1 MKFVDL
7 NAQHDS
13 LQPQLGEAIARV
25 IAESAFV
32 RGPDV
37 EAFEERYAEM
47 IGTKHCVSCGNGTDA
62 LYIALRALGAG
73 PGDEVITTAHSWIAT
88 SETITQTGARVVFS
102 DTEDQFF
109 CLDPALIEAKIT
121 EKTKGIIVVHIFG
134 QPVDMDAIM
143 AIAKKHGL
151 WVIEDCAQA
160 HLATIGGR
168 KVGTIGDI
176 ATFSFYPGKN
186 LGAMGDAGCVVTNR
200 DELAEFAALFARHGG
215 KNNHV
220 MEGICSRM
228 DGLQAAVLN
237 VKMTKLA
244 EWNAARCKIAARYEA
259 LLSDIPQIG
268 RPGVRIGTEHVYHLY
283 VVRVPFRKAL
293 RDHLAAVGIPTAI
306 NYPQA
311 LPNYP
316 AYAYLGH
323 TPDDFPVAT
332 RHAQEILSLP
342 MHPFLTAEEQE
353 EVVSALADFFAGL
366 AAAKAAG

>member
-1 MKFVDL
+1 MQFVDL
-7 NAQHDS
+7 KAQHDS
-13 LQPQLGEAIARV
+13 LKQQLGEAIARV
-25 IAESAFV
+25 IAESAFI

-37 EAFEERYAEM
+37 EDFEARYADLL
-47 IGTKHCVSCGNGTDA
+47 GVKHCVSCANGTDA

-73 PGDEVITTAHSWIAT
+73 PGDEVITTAHSWIST

-102 DTEDQFF
+102 DTEDAFF
-109 CLDPALIEAKIT
+109 CLDPALIEEKIS
-121 EKTKGIIVVHIFG
+121 EKTKGIIVVHIYG
-134 QPVDMDAIM
+134 QPADMDAIT

-200 DELAEFAALFARHGG
+200 DDLAEFAALFARHGG

-244 EWNAARCKIAARYEA
+244 EWNALRRRIAARYEA
-259 LLSDIPQIG
+259 LLVDVPAVT
-268 RPGVRIGTEHVYHLY
+268 RPAVRDGVEHVYHLY
-283 VVRVPFRKAL
+283 VVRVSNREVL
-293 RDHLAAVGIPTAI
+293 RVHLAAVGIPTVI

-316 AYAYLGH
+316 AYAYLGN
-323 TPDDFPVAT
+323 TPADFPVAT

-342 MHPFLTAEEQE
+342 MHPFLTEEMQDR
-353 EVVSALADFFAGL
+353 VVDAIGQYFSNGHRARL
-366 AAAKAAG
+366 